1 MFLVGY
7 QKAYLCSARILPEL
21 MELIYELPIIIG
33 GWGPQVTLTA
43 SGWVNDRPSYGLV
56 PFVGSTHQ
64 RIGRFLQKP
73 SFNEM
78 MFGPPAG

>member
-1 MFLVGY
+1 
-7 QKAYLCSARILPEL
+7 
-21 MELIYELPIIIG
+21 
-33 GWGPQVTLTA
+33 VTLTA

-64 RIGRFLQKP
+64 SIGRFLQKP